1 MKFLHKNR
9 MVLTMA
15 AICTAVSP
23 LQAFAAFGPGVDN
36 LSSGDP
42 YAIYQWGLRNDGQV
56 QYLETVNKYRYSD
69 PQLAEEIDMA
79 NQLGAEAPIEGP
91 DAYEI
96 EITDSVKGVD
106 INIQPAWK
114 LYDMTISER
123 RSVTVAVI
131 DTGIDIN
138 HPELKDSIWVNED
151 EIAGDGIDNDNNGFI
166 DDVNGW
172 NFFDDTNVI
181 YSGKE
186 EDDHGTHG
194 AGTIVAKRGTMGIA
208 GIADGNYVKVMPV
221 KALGNV
227 LGEDGWGEEEA
238 VIRAIQYA
246 EANGAEICNL
256 SFGTQEYYPRL
267 EQVMRDSRMLFIV
280 SAGNGD
286 DEEIGYNID
295 LTPDY
300 PSGFDLDNV
309 ISVANL
315 MFDGKLAASSNFGEK
330 SVDLAAPGT
339 YILSTTPEN
348 GYGYMNGTSMAA
360 PIVTGTAAM
369 VYSFRTDL
377 SLQDIKPALMNTV
390 KKLPDLENKVVS
402 GGMLDAYAA
411 LRYKLQ

>member
-1 MKFLHKNR
+1 MKFLHKR
-9 MVLTMA
+9 SIAAWLLTVFYA
-15 AICTAVSP
+15 ATVPMQTC
-23 LQAFAAFGPGVDN
+23 AAFGPGVDN

-42 YAIYQWGLRNDGQV
+42 YAIYQWGLRNDGQI
-56 QYLETVNKYRYSD
+56 QYFETVNKYRYSD
-69 PQLAEEIDMA
+69 PDLAEEIDMA

-91 DAYEI
+91 DAYEVAVTNSI
-96 EITDSVKGVD
+96 KGID

-114 LYDMTISER
+114 LYDLTVSER
-123 RSVTVAVI
+123 RPVTVAVI

-138 HPELKDSIWVNED
+138 HPELKDAIWVNED
-151 EIAGDGIDNDNNGFI
+151 EIADDGIDNDNNGFI

-172 NFFDDTNVI
+172 NFFDDTNVV
-181 YSGKE
+181 YHSKD
-186 EDDHGTHG
+186 EDGHGTHC

-238 VIRAIQYA
+238 IIRAIQYA

-256 SFGTQEYYPRL
+256 SFGTREYYPRL
-267 EQVMRDSRMLFIV
+267 EQVMRDSKMLFIV
-280 SAGNGD
+280 SSGNGD
-286 DEEIGYNID
+286 EEEIGYNID
-295 LTPDY
+295 QIPDY
-300 PSGFDLDNV
+300 PSGFDLENI

-315 MFDGKLAASSNFGEK
+315 MFDGKLATSSNFGEK
-330 SVDLAAPGT
+330 HVDMAAPGT
-339 YILSTTPEN
+339 YILSTVPEN

-360 PIVTGTAAM
+360 PMVTGAAAM

-390 KKLPDLENKVVS
+390 KKLPELESRVAA
-402 GGMLDAYAA
+402 GGMLDVYAA
-411 LRYKLQ
+411 LRYIR

>member
-9 MVLTMA
+9 MVLTLA

-23 LQAFAAFGPGVDN
+23 LQALAAFGPGVDN

-106 INIQPAWK
+106 VNIQPAWK

-227 LGEDGWGEEEA
+227 LGEDGWGEE
-238 VIRAIQYA
+238 
-246 EANGAEICNL
+246 
-256 SFGTQEYYPRL
+256 
-267 EQVMRDSRMLFIV
+267 
-280 SAGNGD
+280 
-286 DEEIGYNID
+286 
-295 LTPDY
+295 
-300 PSGFDLDNV
+300 
-309 ISVANL
+309 
-315 MFDGKLAASSNFGEK
+315 
-330 SVDLAAPGT
+330 
-339 YILSTTPEN
+339 
-348 GYGYMNGTSMAA
+348 
-360 PIVTGTAAM
+360 
-369 VYSFRTDL
+369 
-377 SLQDIKPALMNTV
+377 
-390 KKLPDLENKVVS
+390 
-402 GGMLDAYAA
+402 
-411 LRYKLQ
+411 